1 MLIWDVEVEK
11 KTRRQVAFLP
21 STTRMATESH
31 SSTNGHDI
39 TPSTTS
45 TTTPSR
51 DQLARHAYARSI
63 LGHDLFK
70 KLDTAKILV
79 VGAGGIG
86 CELLKN
92 LVLVGFGDIEIVSR
106 VRVGVRGERERRGR
120 EEIEKRD
127 RRLRDRD
134 RQTALSLSQST
145 HILTLESR
153 VRHLQIT
160 ELELQNPLI
169 TLCRVYLFH
178 PHPLLTFPISLSLLS
193 LFLASL
199 SDRSRHH

>member
-1 MLIWDVEVEK
+1 MPL
-11 KTRRQVAFLP
+11 
-21 STTRMATESH
+21 TTRMATESH

-39 TPSTTS
+39 TPSATS
-45 TTTPSR
+45 TTAPSTTR

-106 VRVGVRGERERRGR
+106 IGVRGR
-120 EEIEKRD
+120 EEGEKR
-127 RRLRDRD
+127 
-134 RQTALSLSQST
+134 
-145 HILTLESR
+145 
-153 VRHLQIT
+153 
-160 ELELQNPLI
+160 
-169 TLCRVYLFH
+169 
-178 PHPLLTFPISLSLLS
+178 
-193 LFLASL
+193 
-199 SDRSRHH
+199 